1 MTPIKKLLN
10 ILSDGNCHSGAVLG
24 EELGMTRA
32 AIWKLVQ
39 QLKDWNIEI
48 EAKTNQ
54 GYCIPGGMEL
64 LDAKK
69 ILDSCQTQ
77 KIDKKRIKIFD
88 TLSSTNTYLVEQVR
102 EGIKDTQICLAEFQT
117 QGRGR
122 FGRQWV
128 SAFGKNIYFSM
139 LWTFHGDLSRLAG
152 LSLVVALAVVR
163 ALKAYGI
170 EEGLGLKWPNDVQ
183 WLSRKLAG
191 ILIELH
197 AESHHVSEV
206 VIGIG
211 INGELSPDLRRQAQK
226 PVIDIQ
232 EITGKAFERN
242 RFVGLLISAL
252 MQALTQFQQEGL
264 KPFVT
269 EWLELDVALNKPVQ
283 LIVGDQ
289 IITGIYRGIDF
300 ERGEL
305 LLEDRQGRAHS
316 YSAGEVSL
324 RIGE

>member
-1 MTPIKKLLN
+1 MTPLKKLLK
-10 ILSDGNCHSGAVLG
+10 ILSDGKCHSGAALG
-24 EELGMTRA
+24 EELGITRA

-64 LDAKK
+64 LEVKK
-69 ILDSCQTQ
+69 ILDSCQVQ
-77 KIDKKRIKIFD
+77 KIDQKLIKVFD
-88 TLSSTNTYLVEQVR
+88 VLPSTNTYLVERVR

-152 LSLVVALAVVR
+152 LSLVVALAVTR

-170 EEGLGLKWPNDVQ
+170 EEGIGLKWPNDVH

-211 INGELSPDLRRQAQK
+211 VNGELSPALRNQTQK
-226 PVIDIQ
+226 SVIDIV
-232 EITGKAFERN
+232 EITGKAFARN
-242 RFVGLLISAL
+242 HFVGLLMTSL
-252 MQALTQFQQEGL
+252 MQVLAQFQEEGL
-264 KPFVT
+264 KPFVS
-269 EWLELDVALNKPVQ
+269 EWLGLDVVLNQPVQ
-283 LIVGDQ
+283 LILGTET
-289 IITGIYRGIDF
+289 INGIYRGIDF
-300 ERGEL
+300 EHGDL
-305 LLEDRQGRAHS
+305 LLEDDQGKLRR
-316 YSAGEVSL
+316 YSGGEVSL
-324 RIGE
+324 RMS